1 MWRTDNVEN
10 QKRDYFISILIVV
23 AVIAL
28 FVYLIF
34 GGTTGSRNGNDA
46 KDAVRETQEYSK
58 QSADAVRSAGD
69 KIKSAGEQLD
79 RSISRVNRAAE
90 SADRV
95 QKRIDRNAETIAEC
109 RDIIADGR
117 RELNEAADIFRQI
130 DEENR

>member
-1 MWRTDNVEN
+1 MEN

-46 KDAVRETQEYSK
+46 KDAVREAQEYSTK
-58 QSADAVRSAGD
+58 SADAVRSAG
-69 KIKSAGEQLD
+69 KQIKSVGEQLD
-79 RSISRVNRAAE
+79 RSISRVDRAAE

-109 RDIIADGR
+109 RDIIADSR
-117 RELNEAADIFRQI
+117 RELDEAAELFRQI
-130 DEENR
+130 DEEN

>member
-1 MWRTDNVEN
+1 MEN

-46 KDAVRETQEYSK
+46 KDAVREAQEYSTK
-58 QSADAVRSAGD
+58 SADAVRSAG
-69 KIKSAGEQLD
+69 KQIKSVGEQLD
-79 RSISRVNRAAE
+79 RSISRVDRAAE

-109 RDIIADGR
+109 RDIIADSR
-117 RELNEAADIFRQI
+117 RELDEIESIFRQI